1 MLSEW
6 LWITSTMFW
15 GYRSSTRPSASDI
28 YHHLGKLFLISQPS
42 SHGTIIGIQKGIHDS
57 FILTTSVTASS
68 QIMTSSFRHLEAA
81 AAESNIEALEKHRET
96 ASTLTKALS
105 DFLHAQAI
113 NTDDIHHWHQEL
125 IKLPDGDQGKP
136 PETLIMVVGSMGAGK
151 STAINALIDEA
162 RLLPTSGY
170 DACTSVATEVRYN
183 HCTDPDEAYRAEI
196 TFITKEELL
205 NELLVLRE
213 DALSASE
220 AADGSIPAAAADY
233 DDNSHAEVAWD
244 KIQAVW
250 PRLTRAELAAPDFD
264 VRALLEDD
272 LIRVFLGK
280 TRQVFHSTA
289 AGLCR
294 SLERFIANRDNATL
308 AKRAEGVGAEQQ
320 FWPLVDKVNIFV
332 KAEVLSTGAVIR
344 DMVG

>member
-1 MLSEW
+1 MN
-6 LWITSTMFW
+6 
-15 GYRSSTRPSASDI
+15 
-28 YHHLGKLFLISQPS
+28 
-42 SHGTIIGIQKGIHDS
+42 
-57 FILTTSVTASS
+57 
-68 QIMTSSFRHLEAA
+68 SSFRHLEAA
-81 AAESNIEALEKHRET
+81 AAESDIKALEKHRET
-96 ASTLTKALS
+96 AFTLTRALS
-105 DFLHAQAI
+105 DFLLDQDN

-125 IKLPDGDQGKP
+125 IRLSDDDQGKP

-183 HCTDPDEAYRAEI
+183 HSPDPDEAYRAEI
-196 TFITKEELL
+196 TFITQEELL
-205 NELLVLRE
+205 NELLVLR
-213 DALSASE
+213 DDVLSVNEGASGSS
-220 AADGSIPAAAADY
+220 AAPAAAADY
-233 DDNSHAEVAWD
+233 DDNSHAEIAWD

-264 VRALLEDD
+264 IAALLEDPF
-272 LIRVFLGK
+272 IGVCLGE
-280 TRQVFHSTA
+280 THQVCHPTA

-294 SLERFIANRDNATL
+294 DLERFVANRDNAAL
-308 AKRAEGVGAEQQ
+308 AKRAEGVGTEQQ

-344 DMVG
+344 DMVGWTFPFFLPVDLPHAYIIAWLTHLSPPTAWWPRWKLGKVCPCSCGWR

>member
-1 MLSEW
+1 M
-6 LWITSTMFW
+6 
-15 GYRSSTRPSASDI
+15 
-28 YHHLGKLFLISQPS
+28 SQPS
-42 SHGTIIGIQKGIHDS
+42 SHGTINSIRRAIHDS
-57 FILTTSVTASS
+57 FILITSITQSS
-68 QIMTSSFRHLEAA
+68 QIMNSIFRHLEAA

-105 DFLHAQAI
+105 DFLLAQA
-113 NTDDIHHWHQEL
+113 NSADDIQHWHQEL
-125 IKLPDGDQGKP
+125 IRLSDDDQGKP

-183 HCTDPDEAYRAEI
+183 HSTDPDEAYRAEI
-196 TFITKEELL
+196 TFITEEELL
-205 NELLVLRE
+205 NELLILRE
-213 DALSASE
+213 DVLYSSE
-220 AADGSIPAAAADY
+220 AAGGGSSSAAPAASADY

-250 PRLTRAELAAPDFD
+250 PSLTRAELAAPDFD
-264 VRALLEDD
+264 VRALLKDD
-272 LIRVFLGK
+272 LIRVCLGE
-280 TRQVFHSTA
+280 THQVCHPTA
-289 AGLCR
+289 AELCR
-294 SLERFIANRDNATL
+294 YLERFIANRDNSAL